1 MNEVQSKSSQNT
13 SGRAFEFAVLSTL
26 LEECRVRQ
34 LNVLL
39 QETNAYRQAKRAFES
54 LEPIVQTELF
64 LAASAG
70 VSSLCL
76 LEPRLVHQDSD
87 RNILNLYLAEDRAGQ
102 LGDVRDIVA
111 SRQKDKWS
119 VGVSA
124 KHNHKALKSPRLSN
138 AATFGQAWLQI
149 DCSEEYKDDV
159 TKIFTPIGELC
170 GKSTWKEF
178 GERKKRLLYSQLLN
192 AFKGELERQYEG
204 HGSIVPEN
212 LLRFLLG
219 NQDFYKLL
227 RIGNTTQLQPFNI
240 YGTLGKGID
249 GKQPVT
255 AVRQLP
261 LPTQFLLIKIISDT
275 TMYLYCDNGWQISM
289 RLHNKDS
296 LIQPSLAFDVNLIG
310 HPAELFTLLMPWAIG
325 N

>member
-1 MNEVQSKSSQNT
+1 MRE
-13 SGRAFEFAVLSTL
+13 
-26 LEECRVRQ
+26 

-39 QETNAYRQAKRAFES
+39 LETNAYRQAKRAFES
-54 LEPIVQTELF
+54 LDLIVQTELS

-76 LEPRLVHQDSD
+76 LEPRLVHQSSDSD
-87 RNILNLYLAEDRAGQ
+87 ILKFYLAEDRAGQ

-111 SRQKDKWS
+111 SREKDEWS

-138 AATFGQAWLQI
+138 AATFGPAWLQI
-149 DCSEEYKDDV
+149 DCSEEYKKQV
-159 TKIFTPIGELC
+159 MIIFEPIDELC
-170 GKSTWKEF
+170 GKITWKEF
-178 GERKKRLLYSQLLN
+178 GDQKKRLLYSQLLN
-192 AFKGELERQYEG
+192 AFKWELERQYER

-240 YGTLGKGID
+240 YGTLGKGIA
-249 GKQPVT
+249 GKRPVT

-261 LPTQFLLIKIISDT
+261 LPTQFLLINIISDT

-296 LIQPSLAFDVNLIG
+296 LIQHSLAFDVNLIG
-310 HPAELFTLLMPWAIG
+310 HPAELFTLLMPWAIA